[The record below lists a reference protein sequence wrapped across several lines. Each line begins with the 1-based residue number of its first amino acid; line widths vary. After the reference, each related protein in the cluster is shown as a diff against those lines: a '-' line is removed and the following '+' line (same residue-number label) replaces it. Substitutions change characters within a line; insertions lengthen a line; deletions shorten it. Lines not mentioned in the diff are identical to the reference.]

1 MSAVAAVEGN
11 VFAEARHWYG
21 EMEKF
26 VVSAD
31 AEKMSESDIERE
43 LEKRGRELMRRLMQA
58 HLDVRGPGEAAGGL
72 AEGSDGVTRVRERMH
87 ERGLETIF
95 GEVRVERAGYGAK
108 GIESLHPL
116 DAELNL
122 PSELYSHEVRRR
134 AANAAAKESFDE
146 VVRTVKT
153 TTGAEVGKRQVEE
166 LVVRA
171 AADFDAFYE
180 KRQELRPSDQT
191 ASVLAITVD
200 AKGVVMRRE
209 DLREGTKKK
218 AEQTQHKLEHRLS
231 PGEKRNAK
239 RMATVAGVYTVAPH
253 VRTAEQVLRCH
264 APHNERDSED
274 RPRPENKRVWASLE
288 KTPEEVITEAFR
300 EARRRDPDG
309 KKTWVALV
317 DGNETQIEILT
328 KLFEK
333 EELDVLIVLDFIHVA
348 ERVWKAGLDLYPEAS
363 PELQA
368 WVTERLQAI
377 LEGRIS
383 QVAGGIRRSAT
394 LQGLDQAARQRMDSC
409 ANYLLNYKPYLHY
422 DQYLKKGLPIATGV
436 IEGACRYLVKD
447 RMDRTGARW
456 SLNGAEA
463 VLRLRALRTCEDFD
477 DYWRFHEEQE
487 YLRNHVARYA
497 DGKVTPIRDRKKRHL
512 KIVK

>member
-1 MSAVAAVEGN
+1 MLAVAVVEGN
-11 VFAEARHWYG
+11 VFSEARQWYG

-43 LEKRGRELMRRLMQA
+43 LEKRGQEPMRRLMQA
-58 HLDVRGPGEAAGGL
+58 HLDVRGPGEAAEGM
-72 AEGSDGVTRVRERMH
+72 AEGSDGVTRVRERLQ

-122 PSELYSHEVRRR
+122 PPELYSHEVRRR
-134 AANAAAKESFDE
+134 AADAAAKESFDE
-146 VVRTVKT
+146 VVRTLKT
-153 TTGAEVGKRQVEE
+153 TTGAEGGKRQVEE

-191 ASVLAITVD
+191 ASILAITVD

-218 AEQTQHKLEHRLS
+218 AEQTQHKLENRLS
-231 PGEKRNAK
+231 RGEKRNAK

-288 KTPEEVITEAFR
+288 KTPTR
-300 EARRRDPDG
+300 
-309 KKTWVALV
+309 
-317 DGNETQIEILT
+317 
-328 KLFEK
+328 
-333 EELDVLIVLDFIHVA
+333 
-348 ERVWKAGLDLYPEAS
+348 AS
-363 PELQA
+363 P
-368 WVTERLQAI
+368 
-377 LEGRIS
+377 
-383 QVAGGIRRSAT
+383 
-394 LQGLDQAARQRMDSC
+394 
-409 ANYLLNYKPYLHY
+409 
-422 DQYLKKGLPIATGV
+422 
-436 IEGACRYLVKD
+436 
-447 RMDRTGARW
+447 
-456 SLNGAEA
+456 
-463 VLRLRALRTCEDFD
+463 
-477 DYWRFHEEQE
+477 
-487 YLRNHVARYA
+487 
-497 DGKVTPIRDRKKRHL
+497 
-512 KIVK
+512 

>member
-1 MSAVAAVEGN
+1 MLAVAAVDRN
-11 VFAEARHWYG
+11 VFAEAREGYG
-21 EMEKF
+21 AMETF
-26 VVSAD
+26 VVSREAVG
-31 AEKMSESDIERE
+31 MSESDMERE

-58 HLDVRGPGEAAGGL
+58 HLDVRGPGEAAAGM
-72 AEGSDGVTRVRERMH
+72 AEGSDGVTRVRERLH

-95 GEVRVERAGYGAK
+95 GEVRVERSGYGAK
-108 GIESLHPL
+108 GVESLHPL
-116 DAELNL
+116 DADLNL
-122 PSELYSHEVRRR
+122 PPELYSHEVRRR
-134 AANAAAKESFDE
+134 AADAAAKESFDE
-146 VVRTVKT
+146 VVRTLKT
-153 TTGAEVGKRQVEE
+153 TTGAEVGKRQAEE

-180 KRQELRPSDQT
+180 KRQELQASDQT
-191 ASVLAITVD
+191 ASILAITAD

-218 AEQTQHKLEHRLS
+218 AEQSQHKLVNRLS
-231 PGEKRNAK
+231 RGEKRNAK
-239 RMATVAGVYTVAPH
+239 RMATVAGVYTVAPY
-253 VRTAEQVLRCH
+253 VRTAEQILRCL
-264 APHNERDSED
+264 APQNERDSNE

-288 KTPEEVITEAFR
+288 KTPEEVIAEAFR
-300 EARRRDPDG
+300 EAKRRDPEG

-317 DGNETQIEILT
+317 DGNQTQIEILA

-333 EELDVLIVLDFIHVA
+333 EGRDALLVLDFIHVA
-348 ERVWKAGLDLYPEAS
+348 ERVWKAGLDLHPEGS
-363 PELQA
+363 PELED
-368 WVTERLQAI
+368 WVTTRLQTI
-377 LEGRIS
+377 LEGKIS
-383 QVAGGIRRSAT
+383 EVAGGIRRSAT

-422 DQYLKKGLPIATGV
+422 DQYLKRGLPIATGV

-463 VLRLRALRTCEDFD
+463 VLRLRALRTCEDFE

-487 YLRNHVARYA
+487 YLRHHVARYA
-497 DGKVTPIRDRKKRHL
+497 GGHVTPIRNRTKRHL
-512 KIVK
+512 KLVT